1 MLTFTVVQRKIGT
14 HTGGF
19 YRTLEAGSII
29 EAQRVATEYFGV
41 SNPRLSLHLYRDAF
55 DAPVCSYCHAL
66 DEWISLP
73 SFDG

>member
-1 MLTFTVVQRKIGT
+1 MLTFTVVRRPIGT

-29 EAQRVATEYFGV
+29 EAQKVATQVFGV
-41 SNPRLSLHLYRDAF
+41 DDCRLSLHIYRDAY
-55 DAPVCSYCHAL
+55 DSPVCSYCHAL